1 MTETH
6 EKESNLL
13 LDELLP
19 FATQQLQKH
28 GEFYPFAAVM
38 LTNSQIQLLATY
50 DGDNHPESQK
60 VIDELEQSFIRG
72 AKNNEY
78 KATALAYM
86 IAIRHPETKKREDAI
101 CINLD
106 HLNNY
111 STKIIFPY
119 VINKKLFR
127 KRTIQFLPSI
137 TISGEGKIFNTP

>member
-86 IAIRHPETKKREDAI
+86 IAIRHPETKK
-101 CINLD
+101 
-106 HLNNY
+106 
-111 STKIIFPY
+111 
-119 VINKKLFR
+119 LFR